1 MGSKYI
7 VPLKLLEINITPTL
21 PDQFWHKLYYKNGY
35 LKTLKTS
42 EKDVVLDRPL
52 DNFTLGPC
60 LPVTASDTVL
70 QAFQKLQC
78 QISVIPPQVNS
89 DWNATTGPAFI
100 LNKPVLS
107 SVATSGDYNDLTN
120 VPVIPQQTSVLLMK
134 TVELFTATPQTL
146 AFPLTG
152 KYIIESVYIT
162 NASEDL
168 NASISGI
175 VNLQLKFPSGF
186 VGYKTQNPIA
196 PNESLTKLFSAD
208 DFVQLTKFNCTPF
221 PCNEDKVYD
230 GSVSGPMTFEVQT
243 PMAGT
248 QTVDVY
254 VKLLKIS

>member
-1 MGSKYI
+1 MGSKFI
-7 VPLKLLEINITPTL
+7 VPLKLLEINTTPVVA
-21 PDQFWHKLYYKNGY
+21 DQFWHKLYYKNGY

-52 DNFTLGPC
+52 ENFAVGSC
-60 LPVTASDTVL
+60 LPITPADTVL
-70 QAFQKLQC
+70 EAFQKLQC
-78 QISVIPPQVNS
+78 QITNIPSQINS
-89 DWNATTGPAFI
+89 DWNATSGPALI
-100 LNKPVLS
+100 LNKP
-107 SVATSGDYNDLTN
+107 T
-120 VPVIPQQTSVLLMK
+120 IPQENSVLLMK
-134 TVELFTATPQTL
+134 TVQLFSGLPQAL
-146 AFPLTG
+146 SFPSTG
-152 KYIIESVYIT
+152 KYIIQDVYIT

-186 VGYKTQNPIA
+186 VGFKTQNPIA

-208 DFVQLTKFNCTPF
+208 DFVQLSKLNCLPL

-243 PMAGT
+243 PMVGT